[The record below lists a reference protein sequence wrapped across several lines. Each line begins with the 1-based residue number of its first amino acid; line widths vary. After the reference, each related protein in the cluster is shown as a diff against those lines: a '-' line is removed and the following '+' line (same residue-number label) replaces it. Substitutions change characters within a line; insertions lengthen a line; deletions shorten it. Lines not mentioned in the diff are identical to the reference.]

1 MLSSIT
7 SFFII
12 ANHYLALLIQNN
24 KENLISMS
32 TIQAVASLEND
43 SKHAKNSNTKMADT
57 KMHLLDT
64 GYRLIANKG
73 FTAVGIKQIL
83 DTAGVPK
90 GSFYHY
96 FASKEA
102 FGEAIIT
109 HYFTRYKER
118 LDLISATDV
127 SAQQKLYDY
136 FQNWYDTQ
144 QNGCDHEKCL
154 VVKLSAEVADL
165 SEPMRIALNNGYQQT
180 ISWLAEQIKTGWTD
194 NSIPRLDNISAESAA
209 KRWYFSWLG
218 ASLIAKTS
226 QTNTPLAE
234 VWQMTTSQM
243 GR

>member
-1 MLSSIT
+1 
-7 SFFII
+7 
-12 ANHYLALLIQNN
+12 
-24 KENLISMS
+24 MS
-32 TIQAVASLEND
+32 TTDTATPLPFFENEEV
-43 SKHAKNSNTKMADT
+43 NTTLSNTKT
-57 KMHLLDT
+57 HLLDT
-64 GYRLIANKG
+64 GYQLIAHKG

-109 HYFTRYKER
+109 HYFTRYKRR
-118 LDLISATDV
+118 LELIAEQDS
-127 SAQQKLYDY
+127 SAQQQLYDY

-154 VVKLSAEVADL
+154 VVKLSAEVADI
-165 SEPMRIALNNGYQQT
+165 SDSMRVALNEGCQQT
-180 ISWLAEQIKTGWTD
+180 ITWLAQRIKAGWAD
-194 NSIPRLDNISAESAA
+194 SSVPHLDNISAESLA
-209 KRWYFSWLG
+209 KRLYFAWLG

-234 VWQMTTSQM
+234 VWQMTTSQL

>member
-1 MLSSIT
+1 MSKTTASSSSEPLST
-7 SFFII
+7 
-12 ANHYLALLIQNN
+12 
-24 KENLISMS
+24 
-32 TIQAVASLEND
+32 TP
-43 SKHAKNSNTKMADT
+43 ADT
-57 KMHLLDT
+57 KAHLLAI
-64 GYRLIANKG
+64 GYQLIAQKG

-102 FGEAIIT
+102 FGEAIIN
-109 HYFTRYKER
+109 HYFTKYKNR
-118 LDLISATDV
+118 LEAINAQDI
-127 SAQQKLYDY
+127 SAQQKLYNY

-165 SEPMRIALNNGYQQT
+165 SEPMRKALHAGYGQT
-180 ISWLAEQIKTGWTD
+180 INWLAEQIKAGWAD
-194 NSIPRLDNISAESAA
+194 SSVPQPGNIAAESMA
-209 KRWYFSWLG
+209 KRWYFAWLG
-218 ASLIAKTS
+218 ASLIAKIS

-234 VWQMTTSQM
+234 VWQMTTTEM

>member
-1 MLSSIT
+1 MSAIATTT
-7 SFFII
+7 SP
-12 ANHYLALLIQNN
+12 
-24 KENLISMS
+24 
-32 TIQAVASLEND
+32 
-43 SKHAKNSNTKMADT
+43 DT
-57 KMHLLDT
+57 RAHLLAT
-64 GYRLIANKG
+64 GYQLIAKKG

-102 FGEAIIT
+102 FGEAIIS
-109 HYFTRYKER
+109 HYFVNYKNR
-118 LDLISATDV
+118 LETIGGQDV
-127 SAQQKLYDY
+127 NAQQKLYNY

-154 VVKLSAEVADL
+154 VVKLSAEVADM
-165 SEPMRIALNNGYQQT
+165 SETMREALDSGYQQT
-180 ISWLAEQIKTGWTD
+180 ITWLATQIKAGWID
-194 NSIPRLDNISAESAA
+194 GSVPHSDNIAAESMA
-209 KRWYFSWLG
+209 KRWYFAWLG

>member
-1 MLSSIT
+1 
-7 SFFII
+7 
-12 ANHYLALLIQNN
+12 
-24 KENLISMS
+24 MS
-32 TIQAVASLEND
+32 VTTIPTL
-43 SKHAKNSNTKMADT
+43 SNTATTDT
-57 KMHLLDT
+57 RTHLLT
-64 GYRLIANKG
+64 IGYQLIAQKG

-83 DTAGVPK
+83 DSAGVPK

-102 FGEAIIT
+102 FGEAIIK
-109 HYFTRYKER
+109 HYFTQYKSR
-118 LDLISATDV
+118 LDSIGAQPV

-154 VVKLSAEVADL
+154 VVKLSAEVADM
-165 SEPMRIALNNGYQQT
+165 SETMRKALDNGYQQT
-180 ISWLAEQIKTGWTD
+180 ISWLAAQIKAGWAD
-194 NSIPRLDNISAESAA
+194 NSIPYLDNIAAESVA

-234 VWQMTTSQM
+234 VWQMTTTQM

>member
-1 MLSSIT
+1 MFDTTTAVPSDNDPSNIT
-7 SFFII
+7 
-12 ANHYLALLIQNN
+12 L
-24 KENLISMS
+24 
-32 TIQAVASLEND
+32 
-43 SKHAKNSNTKMADT
+43 SNTKA
-57 KMHLLDT
+57 HLLAT
-64 GYRLIANKG
+64 GYKLISQKG

-102 FGEAIIT
+102 FGEAIIN
-109 HYFTRYKER
+109 HYFTQYKKR
-118 LDLISATDV
+118 LEIIGAQDV

-154 VVKLSAEVADL
+154 VVKLSAEVADI
-165 SEPMRIALNNGYQQT
+165 SEPMRKVLHAGYQQT
-180 ISWLAEQIKTGWTD
+180 IAWLAAQIKAGWAD
-194 NSIPRLDNISAESAA
+194 NSVPHLDNIAAESMA
-209 KRWYFSWLG
+209 KRWYFAWLG
-218 ASLIAKTS
+218 ASLIAKIS

-234 VWQMTTSQM
+234 VWQMTTTEM

>member
-1 MLSSIT
+1 MSKTTASSSSEPLSIT
-7 SFFII
+7 P
-12 ANHYLALLIQNN
+12 
-24 KENLISMS
+24 
-32 TIQAVASLEND
+32 
-43 SKHAKNSNTKMADT
+43 ADT
-57 KMHLLDT
+57 KAHLLAI
-64 GYRLIANKG
+64 GYQLIAQKG

-102 FGEAIIT
+102 FGEAIIN
-109 HYFTRYKER
+109 HYFTKYKNR
-118 LDLISATDV
+118 LKAINAQDI
-127 SAQQKLYDY
+127 SAQQKLYNY

-165 SEPMRIALNNGYQQT
+165 SEPMRKALHAGYQQT
-180 ISWLAEQIKTGWTD
+180 INWLAEQIKAGWAD
-194 NSIPRLDNISAESAA
+194 NSVPQLDNIAAESMA
-209 KRWYFSWLG
+209 KRWYFAWLG
-218 ASLIAKTS
+218 ASLIAKIS

-234 VWQMTTSQM
+234 VWQMTTTEM